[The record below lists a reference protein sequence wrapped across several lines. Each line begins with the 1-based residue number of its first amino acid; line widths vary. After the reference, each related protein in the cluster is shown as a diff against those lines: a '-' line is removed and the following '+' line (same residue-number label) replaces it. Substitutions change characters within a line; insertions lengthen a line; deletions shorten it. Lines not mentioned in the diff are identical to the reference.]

1 MSPEDVQLSRL
12 VKAAVRARGRQIA
25 LGIVSR
31 TKIAPSVEAPTPKE
45 LEEIAA
51 AEAAC
56 LVADAA
62 LADFQARYR
71 WTTPGD

>member
-1 MSPEDVQLSRL
+1 MSPEDVQLARL
-12 VKAAVRARGRQIA
+12 VKSAVRARGRQTA

-31 TKIAPSVEAPTPKE
+31 TNVAPPTPKD
-45 LEEIAA
+45 LEETAA

-56 LVADAA
+56 LVADTA

>member
-1 MSPEDVQLSRL
+1 MAPEDVQLARL
-12 VKAAVRARGRQIA
+12 VKAAVAARSRHLA

-31 TKIAPSVEAPTPKE
+31 TKATPSVEGPTPKE
-45 LEEIAA
+45 LEEAAA

-56 LVADAA
+56 LVADRA

-71 WTTPGD
+71 WSTPRD

>member
-1 MSPEDVQLSRL
+1 MSPEDVQLARL
-12 VKAAVRARGRQIA
+12 VKAAVRARGRQVA

-31 TKIAPSVEAPTPKE
+31 AKVAPSVDGPTLKE
-45 LEEIAA
+45 LEETAA

-71 WTTPGD
+71 WTIPGD

>member
-1 MSPEDVQLSRL
+1 MSPEEVQLARL

-25 LGIVSR
+25 LGIVSQ
-31 TKIAPSVEAPTPKE
+31 TKVAPSVEGPTPKD
-45 LEEIAA
+45 LEETAA

>member
-1 MSPEDVQLSRL
+1 MSPEDVQLARL

-31 TKIAPSVEAPTPKE
+31 TKVATSAEGPTPKE
-45 LEEIAA
+45 LEETAT

-71 WTTPGD
+71 WTTPRD

>member
-1 MSPEDVQLSRL
+1 MSPEDVQLARL
-12 VKAAVRARGRQIA
+12 VKAAARARGRQIA
-25 LGIVSR
+25 LGIASQ
-31 TKIAPSVEAPTPKE
+31 TKAAPSVEGPTPKE
-45 LEEIAA
+45 LEEAAA

-71 WTTPGD
+71 WTTPRD